1 MVHLPPPI
9 LVVASPLLRYMCS
22 TPAMCTDSSGH
33 IVAGAVSSLA
43 APAASSC
50 AVRIAAHGDDH
61 PIPVVGLEAEQ
72 VVLQAAH
79 KKI

>member
-1 MVHLPPPI
+1 
-9 LVVASPLLRYMCS
+9 
-22 TPAMCTDSSGH
+22 MCTDSSGH

-79 KKI
+79 KKNMTLLQLLNLFFRMCAD

>member
-1 MVHLPPPI
+1 MVHLAPPI
-9 LVVASPLLRYMCS
+9 LVVASPLLRY
-22 TPAMCTDSSGH
+22 
-33 IVAGAVSSLA
+33 I
-43 APAASSC
+43 C

-79 KKI
+79 KKNMTLLQLLNLFFRMCAD